1 MAAGLFLLVMA
12 AVCSGDGD
20 ERETSSNTNQL
31 VEWTSLAMSN
41 DGHNAVIFASISGG
55 GPGPKEEGGQPLA
68 EPSTQGGGG

>member
-1 MAAGLFLLVMA
+1 MVAGLFLLVVAM
-12 AVCSGDGD
+12 CSGDDD

-41 DGHNAVIFASISGG
+41 DGHNAVICANSSGG
-55 GPGPKEEGGQPLA
+55 GPRPKEEGGQPLA